1 MPPPP
6 HARAAHAAYQQYG
19 VTQTAVESCIHGIP
33 TRACAAC
40 FQGRPVARSHVVGPP
55 HDTNAADVV
64 RHVRRIDAGL
74 LDDVAPEKAE
84 EAAADLLREL
94 APMPARGYEQ
104 GQRGTRQPVDDG
116 YSDYAVEE
124 TPPPPPPPPLA
135 APRYYH
141 DVSAQVSH
149 AAQAEAAM
157 QATPS
162 YHEEPVA
169 ATQTSAPAVP
179 PTPPQQPTPGY
190 SSAGSAVQTPQ
201 VQTVDRGMLTSAVY
215 PPPPPRPPMT
225 MPPSPYVQR
234 APPPPPPQPRVCG
247 HAERKEARRVRAERE
262 AAQRRAAEA
271 VAAADEDARQQ
282 RYLLDRRRTVVQAEL
297 LQKARGAAATA
308 AAERRAAASCMAQAQ
323 EAQRMQ
329 TDDLNVVLGHIQQ
342 ERVAAEQAAAYA
354 AQQRHELDTA
364 IRAADEL
371 RRGAERRFQ
380 YGNEVA
386 LHEVNKVATSTVQDR
401 YVFFSFPPL
410 FFRRLLSPAH
420 VPHHSHPRRKRAEFA
435 AQQAGNLVD
444 SALSVLDVAKEL
456 PFPPFAQGRRPPPPP
471 PPPQPQMQQP
481 HITNSQLS
489 AGGGSHASQQQDAA
503 PPSTH
508 SSKQFTADRSDMSDG
523 PSPPSMS
530 EHHQSAGYYGQT
542 SMSTSLPSMHGP
554 FGSTPSHPPASAAAS
569 AAASSKRSGAVAEGE
584 TVQAPHSTRVNTPQ
598 NPAGP
603 PSGFPSTTAPALQQP
618 QQRRSEAALVP
629 LALESI
635 PSGLPPN
642 PALPSLPTSS
652 VAAAAAAEPMPP
664 GTGTQ
669 PPSPYRG
676 TGVFPSGGS
685 TAANLPPPPAG
696 AAEAAAA
703 AAAAAAYTRDYQ
715 VGVIDVPSMSSTLQ
729 PNDLLALVS
738 EATSGVE
745 VVGHV
750 VVPPGGDGLSEE
762 SPPPPPG
769 PPVVDAEAIEASMAE
784 MVRRQAGIGAELQV
798 RPADAA

>member
-1 MPPPP
+1 MPTGTHRASGSMPPPP

-40 FQGRPVARSHVVGPP
+40 FQSRPVARSHVVGPP

-64 RHVRRIDAGL
+64 QHVRRIDAGL
-74 LDDVAPEKAE
+74 LDNVAPERAE

-104 GQRGTRQPVDDG
+104 GQRGTRQPVAVDDG

-124 TPPPPPPPPLA
+124 TPPQQQQPPPPPPPPLA
-135 APRYYH
+135 APRYYN
-141 DVSAQVSH
+141 DVAAQVSH

-190 SSAGSAVQTPQ
+190 SSAGSAVQTP
-201 VQTVDRGMLTSAVY
+201 VPPQTVDRGMLTSAVY
-215 PPPPPRPPMT
+215 PPPQRPPMT

-234 APPPPPPQPRVCG
+234 PAPTPPPPQPRVCG

-262 AAQRRAAEA
+262 AAQRRAADA

-342 ERVAAEQAAAYA
+342 ERAAAEQAAAYA
-354 AQQRHELDTA
+354 AQQRHELDSA

-386 LHEVNKVATSTVQDR
+386 LHEVNKVATSTEQD
-401 YVFFSFPPL
+401 
-410 FFRRLLSPAH
+410 
-420 VPHHSHPRRKRAEFA
+420 RKRAEFA
-435 AQQAGNLVD
+435 AQQAGNLID
-444 SALSVLDVAKEL
+444 SALSVLDVAKDL
-456 PFPPFAQGRRPPPPP
+456 PFPPFAQGRRPPL
-471 PPPQPQMQQP
+471 PQTQTQLQQP

-489 AGGGSHASQQQDAA
+489 AGGGSQASQQQQDAA

-530 EHHQSAGYYGQT
+530 EHHPSAGYYGHGQT

-569 AAASSKRSGAVAEGE
+569 A
-584 TVQAPHSTRVNTPQ
+584 
-598 NPAGP
+598 
-603 PSGFPSTTAPALQQP
+603 
-618 QQRRSEAALVP
+618 
-629 LALESI
+629 
-635 PSGLPPN
+635 
-642 PALPSLPTSS
+642 
-652 VAAAAAAEPMPP
+652 
-664 GTGTQ
+664 
-669 PPSPYRG
+669 
-676 TGVFPSGGS
+676 
-685 TAANLPPPPAG
+685 
-696 AAEAAAA
+696 
-703 AAAAAAYTRDYQ
+703 
-715 VGVIDVPSMSSTLQ
+715 
-729 PNDLLALVS
+729 
-738 EATSGVE
+738 
-745 VVGHV
+745 
-750 VVPPGGDGLSEE
+750 
-762 SPPPPPG
+762 
-769 PPVVDAEAIEASMAE
+769 
-784 MVRRQAGIGAELQV
+784 
-798 RPADAA
+798 